1 MNDLIV
7 PLGKNKIVSAAE
19 KEVNNIKGQFEEGL
33 LTDFERHARII
44 SVWDKA
50 KEEIAKVVPKTLD
63 PNGSVYSII
72 DSESRGSWSQPIQMM
87 GMKGL
92 VANPQGETI
101 ELPIKSSY
109 KEGLSVLEFFINT
122 HGARKGLT
130 DTALKTAQAGYLT
143 RRLVDVSQ
151 DLIIREEDCKTTKGR
166 TIVRKDGDDYGVS
179 FSQRVFGRTAL
190 EDIKVGNKV
199 LVKAGEIISRQ
210 AAQTVENSQID
221 QVEVR
226 SPMECKAASGICS
239 K

>member
-1 MNDLIV
+1 M
-7 PLGKNKIVSAAE
+7 
-19 KEVNNIKGQFEEGL
+19 
-33 LTDFERHARII
+33 
-44 SVWDKA
+44 
-50 KEEIAKVVPKTLD
+50 
-63 PNGSVYSII
+63 
-72 DSESRGSWSQPIQMM
+72 
-87 GMKGL
+87 
-92 VANPQGETI
+92 
-101 ELPIKSSY
+101 
-109 KEGLSVLEFFINT
+109 EFFINT

-239 K
+239 KCYGYDLSKTRLIEIGEAVGVVAAQSIG